1 MGQTCCY
8 GPVDQQATDLRTL
21 FYVSK
26 DAVEIVSCDIQSQT
40 AQRLY
45 TWDYLIKPEAK
56 YCALHNGK
64 LMITGGRGA
73 PEVLLPNKS
82 VFQSAADV
90 IEYCPVTNRLT
101 LKDKMKVGRQGHTLL
116 CDSEAVY
123 ALSGFSEQKGTKSCE
138 RYSLESETWE
148 GLTDLNAVRIEA
160 AGCLLKT
167 KMYIVGGSSQ
177 LGLKSQVSI
186 ENYDFV
192 LSRWLTLDLKLP
204 SSLDKHACVPY
215 LNGILV
221 FGGYHPD
228 DRPNQAAFW
237 LSVIENRV
245 MQKPGL
251 NYEGQFTGQVVVSGA
266 RIYAYESK
274 AGRRLF
280 IYEDGLWTVHQIK
293 ITNLVKESSNL

>member
-8 GPVDQQATDLRTL
+8 GPLDQSVSDLRTL

-26 DAVEIVSCDIQSQT
+26 DAVEIVALDLQSQT

-64 LMITGGRGA
+64 LLITGGRGA
-73 PEVLLPNKS
+73 PEVLLPMKS
-82 VFQSAADV
+82 LFQSAADV
-90 IEYCPVTNRLT
+90 IEYCPVSYRLT
-101 LKDKMKVGRQGHTLL
+101 MKEKMKVGRQGHTML
-116 CDSEAVY
+116 CDSEAAY
-123 ALSGFSEQKGTKSCE
+123 ALSGFSDQKGNKSCE
-138 RYSLESETWE
+138 RYGLESEAWE
-148 GLTDLNAVRIEA
+148 TLADLNAVRIEA
-160 AGCLLKT
+160 AGCVLKT
-167 KMYIVGGSSQ
+167 RMYVVGGLSQ
-177 LGLKSQVSI
+177 LGLKAQVSV
-186 ENYDFV
+186 ESYDFV
-192 LSRWLTLDLKLP
+192 LSRWLSLDLKLP
-204 SSLDKHACVPY
+204 SSLEKHACVPY

-237 LSVIENRV
+237 LSLVENRV

-251 NYEGQFTGQVVVSGA
+251 NFEGQFTGQVVVSEA

-280 IYEDGLWTVHQIK
+280 IYEDGLWTV
-293 ITNLVKESSNL
+293 NLVKVTNLGRDTSNY